1 MNYSYQNLLIMK
13 FIKFIVALLG
23 LLLIMG
29 NFYQFPDVIN
39 NIMTA
44 NYSSANG
51 IASVIG
57 SIIGF
62 LLIIAIGLLMM
73 WFGLWRKSKT

>member
-1 MNYSYQNLLIMK
+1 MNYSCQNLLIMK

-44 NYSSANG
+44 NYTSANG

-57 SIIGF
+57 TIIGF
-62 LLIIAIGLLMM
+62 LLIIAIGILMM